1 MSYKQKFTFRRQKWK
16 IEYVRNRFFNMSE
29 EKKQKLKEYQKNIMK
44 PKKVKRFDFVMLC
57 FLVIHY

>member
-1 MSYKQKFTFRRQKWK
+1 
-16 IEYVRNRFFNMSE
+16 MSE